1 MKLGYMTNAFGPLVG
16 EGGGVTSIKD
26 IRYLTLCDDEA
37 VLKKITNAGFRY
49 IEVLE
54 GNLTKYGSDIQVLK
68 DMLAHYGAGMMS
80 VCVGA
85 NFIYPDALEDEMF
98 HMETVAA
105 LAEQVGVSYVA
116 FCGGAIRGKGV
127 QTGDYALLAKG
138 LKEAEKVFAAH
149 GIEAS
154 YHPHLGSMAEK
165 PEQIDRLF
173 SVSDIK
179 ICPDLA
185 HLAAGAAAQRLLGGC
200 GFLALVFLHSLFIIS
215 GGFALHKGDS
225 AGGAMGQAVAEAIA
239 VVIPHQ
245 FGLAVDHGDSTFVAG
260 IGTGTAAVAFIGI
273 DLDNFANHR
282 GCSFL
287 RAVQCRALLCGALLF
302 SFYCACIIMP
312 SGQ

>member
-68 DMLAHYGAGMMS
+68 DMLARYGAGMMS
-80 VCVGA
+80 VC
-85 NFIYPDALEDEMF
+85 
-98 HMETVAA
+98 
-105 LAEQVGVSYVA
+105 
-116 FCGGAIRGKGV
+116 GGAIRGNGV
-127 QTGDYALLAKG
+127 QTGDFALLAKG

-185 HLAAGAAAQRLLGGC
+185 HLAAGGGDP
-200 GFLALVFLHSLFIIS
+200 LEIVKKYYDRIS
-215 GGFALHKGDS
+215 FVHLKDLDENGFAPL
-225 AGGAMGQAVAEAIA
+225 
-239 VVIPHQ
+239 
-245 FGLAVDHGDSTFVAG
+245 
-260 IGTGTAAVAFIGI
+260 GTGHVDVEGVLRFLKEKGYAGDYLVEADG
-273 DLDNFANHR
+273 FAGDPEEACR
-282 GCSFL
+282 TSYRFL
-287 RAVQCRALLCGALLF
+287 QGKL
-302 SFYCACIIMP
+302 I
-312 SGQ
+312 

>member
-37 VLKKITNAGFRY
+37 VLKKITNTGFRY

-68 DMLAHYGAGMMS
+68 DMLARYGAGMMS

-116 FCGGAIRGKGV
+116 FCGGAIRGRGV

-173 SVSDIK
+173 FGERHQDLPGSGASGCRRRRSSGDRQKVLRQNLLRPPEGFGRK
-179 ICPDLA
+179 RICP
-185 HLAAGAAAQRLLGGC
+185 AGHWARRCRRGSAVPEGKGICRRL
-200 GFLALVFLHSLFIIS
+200 S
-215 GGFALHKGDS
+215 GGG
-225 AGGAMGQAVAEAIA
+225 
-239 VVIPHQ
+239 
-245 FGLAVDHGDSTFVAG
+245 
-260 IGTGTAAVAFIGI
+260 
-273 DLDNFANHR
+273 
-282 GCSFL
+282 
-287 RAVQCRALLCGALLF
+287 
-302 SFYCACIIMP
+302 
-312 SGQ
+312 

>member
-68 DMLAHYGAGMMS
+68 DMLARYGAGMMS

-185 HLAAGAAAQRLLGGC
+185 HLAAGGGDPLEIVKKYYDRISFVHLKDLDENGFAPLGTGHVDVE
-200 GFLALVFLHSLFIIS
+200 GVLRFLKEKGYAGDYQLRDALVQKLADRVNIVCIVTHKLAVRMRVKIAY
-215 GGFALHKGDS
+215 GKALHFVKHIL
-225 AGGAMGQAVAEAIA
+225 AQVAK
-239 VVIPHQ
+239 
-245 FGLAVDHGDSTFVAG
+245 
-260 IGTGTAAVAFIGI
+260 
-273 DLDNFANHR
+273 HR
-282 GCSFL
+282 
-287 RAVQCRALLCGALLF
+287 CGAF
-302 SFYCACIIMP
+302 EHQIV
-312 SGQ
+312 

>member
-54 GNLTKYGSDIQVLK
+54 GNLTKYGSD
-68 DMLAHYGAGMMS
+68 MMS

-185 HLAAGAAAQRLLGGC
+185 HLAAGGGDP
-200 GFLALVFLHSLFIIS
+200 LEIVKKYYDRIS
-215 GGFALHKGDS
+215 FVHLKDLDENGFAPL
-225 AGGAMGQAVAEAIA
+225 
-239 VVIPHQ
+239 
-245 FGLAVDHGDSTFVAG
+245 
-260 IGTGTAAVAFIGI
+260 GTGHVDVEGVLRFLKEKGYAGDYLVEADG
-273 DLDNFANHR
+273 FAGDPEEACR
-282 GCSFL
+282 TSYRFL
-287 RAVQCRALLCGALLF
+287 QGKL
-302 SFYCACIIMP
+302 I
-312 SGQ
+312 

>member
-1 MKLGYMTNAFGPLVG
+1 M
-16 EGGGVTSIKD
+16 
-26 IRYLTLCDDEA
+26 
-37 VLKKITNAGFRY
+37 
-49 IEVLE
+49 
-54 GNLTKYGSDIQVLK
+54 LK
-68 DMLAHYGAGMMS
+68 DMLARYGAGMMS

-185 HLAAGAAAQRLLGGC
+185 HLAAGRRRSSGDRQKVLRQNLLRPPEGFRRKRICPAGHPGTSMSKGFC
-200 GFLALVFLHSLFIIS
+200 GF
-215 GGFALHKGDS
+215 
-225 AGGAMGQAVAEAIA
+225 
-239 VVIPHQ
+239 
-245 FGLAVDHGDSTFVAG
+245 
-260 IGTGTAAVAFIGI
+260 
-273 DLDNFANHR
+273 
-282 GCSFL
+282 
-287 RAVQCRALLCGALLF
+287 
-302 SFYCACIIMP
+302 
-312 SGQ
+312 